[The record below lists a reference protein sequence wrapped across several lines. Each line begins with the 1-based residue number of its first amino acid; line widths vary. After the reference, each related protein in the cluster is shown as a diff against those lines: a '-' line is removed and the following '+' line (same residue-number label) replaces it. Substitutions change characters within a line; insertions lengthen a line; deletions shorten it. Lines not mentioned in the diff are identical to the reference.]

1 MLPMIKQLL
10 WKWNRLRAMDGIE
23 VWHRVQDALHTRVQS
38 LGLGLARV
46 PAPRKDLLGQGLPW
60 VASLPR
66 QVDLMRHCA
75 AAERILAGYFD
86 VFALQ
91 GAKLGFPPDFN
102 RDPKSGT
109 QAPLHFGKSLNYRDE
124 AIVGDIKYLWEPNRH
139 LAATTLAQAYHLTGD
154 LRFAEGVRRMLNAWF
169 DQCPYPL
176 GANWVSSLELAIR
189 LVNWSVTWHLLGGAD
204 SPIFA
209 GTEGERF
216 QQRWLASVYQHCHFI
231 AGHESRDSSANN
243 HLFGELLGL
252 FVAGVTWPC
261 WQESARWQHHAAFEL
276 ERQALLQNC
285 PDGVNREQ
293 AVYYHHEVCD
303 MMLFALLLGR
313 ANSCPFS
320 ARFSEQLEKMLVFLA
335 ALIDTRGNVPAIGDA
350 DDALLVGW
358 SCQLD
363 FNLYRSLLATGA
375 VLFQRPDFKARA
387 TQIDD
392 KSVWLLGDAARDA
405 FANLS
410 TNLSTSLSAS
420 PTASPPA
427 SHDAPQQ
434 QAFAE
439 GGYYLLGNGF
449 GTAHEV
455 KLVADCGPLGFLS
468 IAAHGHADA
477 LAFTLSV
484 AGYPILIDPGTFAYH
499 TRQVW
504 RDYFRGTSAHNTVR
518 VDGMDQSEIGGNFLW
533 LRKASSHC
541 EMWSSKED
549 YDIWVGS
556 HDGYMHLPDHLLHR
570 RKIDYCKMTRMIVVE
585 ESIQCNGPHQL
596 EWHWHFAPECEL
608 QIRGAALVWVRCGP
622 VEMEIELPSEDV
634 VAQLIR
640 GQEDPPLG
648 WYSAG
653 FDQKVPCTTLRW
665 QESISG
671 SVTRHIRFR
680 IK

>member
-1 MLPMIKQLL
+1 MMAGMLPMIKQLA
-10 WKWNRLRAMDGIE
+10 WKWNRLRTMDVMEI
-23 VWHRVQDALHTRVQS
+23 WHRVQDEAHKRVQS
-38 LGLGLARV
+38 LGFGLARV
-46 PAPRKDLLGQGLPW
+46 PAPRLERLGAALPW
-60 VASLPR
+60 VHQLPR
-66 QVDLMRHCA
+66 DVDLMRHCA

-102 RDPKSGT
+102 RDPKSGVH
-109 QAPLHFGKSLNYRDE
+109 APLHFGKSLNYRDE
-124 AIVGDIKYLWEPNRH
+124 TVVGDIKYLWEPNRH
-139 LAATTLAQAYHLTGD
+139 LAVTTLAQAYHLTGD
-154 LRFAEGVRRMLNAWF
+154 MRFAEGVRRMLNGWF

-176 GANWVSSLELAIR
+176 GANWASSLELAIR
-189 LVNWSVTWHLLGGAD
+189 LVNWSVAWHLIGGAN
-204 SPIFA
+204 SPLF
-209 GTEGERF
+209 EGPDGQRF
-216 QQRWLASVYQHCHFI
+216 LQRWLANVYRHCHFI

-261 WQESARWQHHAAFEL
+261 WDESARWQHHAAFEL
-276 ERQALLQNC
+276 EKQALLQNTA
-285 PDGVNREQ
+285 DGVNREQ

-320 ARFSEQLEKMLVFLA
+320 ARFSGQLETMLTFLA

-375 VLFQRPDFKARA
+375 VLFERPDFKARA
-387 TQIDD
+387 QKFDD
-392 KSVWLLGDAARDA
+392 KSVWLLGDAARIA
-405 FANLS
+405 FATLPEQS
-410 TNLSTSLSAS
+410 DL
-420 PTASPPA
+420 
-427 SHDAPQQ
+427 PQQ

-439 GGYYLLGNGF
+439 GGYYLLGDGF
-449 GTAHEV
+449 GTAHEI

-477 LAFTLSV
+477 LSVTLSV

-499 TRQVW
+499 TRQEW
-504 RDYFRGTSAHNTVR
+504 RNYFRGTSAHNTVR
-518 VDGMDQSEIGGNFLW
+518 VDGLDQSQIGGNFLW
-533 LRKASSHC
+533 LRKANSHC
-541 EMWSSKED
+541 ELWSSKDD

-556 HDGYMHLPDHLLHR
+556 HDGYMLLPDHVLHR
-570 RKIDYCKMTRMIVVE
+570 RKIDYCKMTRMMVVE
-585 ESIQCNGPHQL
+585 DTIQCQGPHQL
-596 EWHWHFAPECEL
+596 EWHWHFAPDCQVQLGEAG
-608 QIRGAALVWVRCGP
+608 QVWVRCGP
-622 VEMEIELPSEDV
+622 VEMEISLPPEAS

-640 GQEDPPLG
+640 GQEQPPLG

-665 QESISG
+665 QENVNS
-671 SVTRHIRFR
+671 SVTRQIRFR